1 MNNLI
6 SCCLINFL
14 TISSS
19 NDIIILPFYACNA
32 IVPDVIAFVTSQ
44 GRMKYVRP
52 LYRALMQSKS
62 GRDIA
67 VVTFMKSK
75 NM

>member
-1 MNNLI
+1 MHE
-6 SCCLINFL
+6 
-14 TISSS
+14 
-19 NDIIILPFYACNA
+19 